1 MLLSRLNKLH
11 VIRFTGPG
19 FDLVCHYA
27 YKLEVILIEQAAW
40 RLSHSKQL
48 YNKKGSAP
56 SVDDYKKKKKYAPLG
71 ATALIL
77 VECS

>member
-1 MLLSRLNKLH
+1 MLLSRLNHLH
-11 VIRFTGPG
+11 AIRLTGTG
-19 FDLVCHYA
+19 FDLVCHKA

-48 YNKKGSAP
+48 YNSKGSAP
-56 SVDDYKKKKKYAPLG
+56 SVDDYMKKYAPLG